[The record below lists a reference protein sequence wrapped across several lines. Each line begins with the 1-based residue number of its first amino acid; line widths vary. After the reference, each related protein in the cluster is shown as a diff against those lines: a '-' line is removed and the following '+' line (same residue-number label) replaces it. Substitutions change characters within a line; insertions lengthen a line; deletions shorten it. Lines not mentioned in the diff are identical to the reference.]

1 MRSRIS
7 AIIIAMLLFGTLCFT
22 VGTASAK
29 TDVGGISVTLST
41 SSSSI
46 GDDTLDLD
54 VGEGFYVH
62 IKLKDP
68 EDNETNLDVDVEIT
82 INGVTVYD
90 DNVDDVDVVEGE
102 PYYIVISSSK
112 FEDEWEENL
121 MDYEC
126 GAENVDVTISG
137 DVNKESD
144 DDAEIDIDGDDLNID
159 IDPETPSVDSKI
171 TITVTDD
178 DDDELDGIT
187 VKFTHLGDDDDWD
200 DGDDS
205 WDDETDKDGEIEVEL
220 SEESAFDDDPYGRYQ
235 VDVWEDKGDFCK
247 VTRTIDLKR
256 SLVIGEIT
264 PSKPVAGSAIRVKVV
279 DDGDV
284 VVLGAMVTVSSSGF
298 HQTYTTDSGGYASF
312 TLSNEG
318 NYVLIASKSGYSS
331 SQSRTLAVSTKE
343 SIRVNINPKDQE
355 LNKAV
360 EITVM
365 DENGNALTNAKVIIT
380 KPDGTIEPAMT
391 VPSSGKISYVPRLVG
406 TYSIRADADKYETI
420 TSSFKAQRAFSIM
433 VPDVLEVNRDITVI
447 ISDSSGNPVEGA
459 VVSVGGTSVSGK
471 TDSAGRFTFKLSE
484 PKEYTLTISK
494 EGYAT
499 LSRKISTLGK
509 LKITLDSNEMNLG
522 DSVSISIVDGQGNP
536 IAANIEITRPDGTKE
551 VISGDSY
558 TPLISGNHG
567 ITAIKKDYESDT
579 ENLMV
584 RPAPLTLESRIRDNT
599 LIVSVSSKGEP
610 LPSIKIDVG
619 TPSWMKEIVTDATG
633 TATLYL
639 TNLELSSD
647 ITVSVDKEGYERK
660 EIIQE
665 IPRFDLANYSI
676 PVIFGLIIVITIV
689 IILIASSSVGKGK
702 KKGKKDSP
710 TTTKTGSSLDKV

>member
-7 AIIIAMLLFGTLCFT
+7 AIIIAMLLFGTLFFT
-22 VGTASAK
+22 VGMASAK
-29 TDVGGISVTLST
+29 TDVGGISVTLSK
-41 SSSSI
+41 SSSDI
-46 GDDTLDLD
+46 GDDELDLD
-54 VGEGFYVH
+54 VGDNFYVH

-68 EDNETNLDVDVEIT
+68 EDNDTNLDIDIEIT
-82 INGVTVYD
+82 INGVKVYD
-90 DNVDDVDVVEGE
+90 DDEKDVDLVEGE
-102 PYYIVISSSK
+102 PYYIVISSGK

-126 GAENVDVTISG
+126 GKENVEVEISG
-137 DVNKESD
+137 DVDKETD
-144 DDAEIDIDGDDLNID
+144 DDAEIDIDGEDLDVEIGPDDPTAED
-159 IDPETPSVDSKI
+159 KI

-178 DDDELDGIT
+178 DNDEVEDVT

-205 WDDETDKDGEIEVEL
+205 WNDETDNDGEVEVEL
-220 SEESAFDDDPYGRYQ
+220 SEESEFDDDPYGRYQ
-235 VDVWEDKGDFCK
+235 IDVWEENGDFCK
-247 VTRTIDLKR
+247 TTRTIDLKR
-256 SLVIGEIT
+256 TLTIKEIT
-264 PSKPVAGSAIRVKVV
+264 PSKPVAGSATRVKITDES
-279 DDGDV
+279 DDGV
-284 VVLGAMVTVSSSGF
+284 SGARVTVSSSGF
-298 HQTYTTDSGGYASF
+298 HQTYTTDSGGFVSF
-312 TLSNEG
+312 TLNNEG
-318 NYVLIASKSGYSS
+318 NYVLIASKSGYSN
-331 SQSRTLAVSTKE
+331 SQSRTLAVSSKE
-343 SIRVNINPKDQE
+343 GIRININPKEQE

-365 DENGNALTNAKVIIT
+365 DENGNALTNARVIIT
-380 KPDGTIEPAMT
+380 KPDGTIEPAKT

-406 TYSIRADADKYETI
+406 TYSIKAEADKYET
-420 TSSFKAQRAFSIM
+420 TTDTFKAQRAFSII

-447 ISDSSGNPVEGA
+447 LSDSAGNAVEGA

-471 TDSAGRFTFKLSE
+471 TDSGGRFAFTLSE

-509 LKITLDSNEMNLG
+509 LKITLSSNEIGLG
-522 DSVSISIVDGQGNP
+522 DSVSISIVDGQGNLVSAS
-536 IAANIEITRPDGTKE
+536 IQITKPDGTKE

-558 TPLISGNHG
+558 TPSVSGNHG
-567 ITAIKKDYESDT
+567 VTAIKKDYESDT

-599 LIVSVSSKGEP
+599 LIVSVSSKGES
-610 LPSIKIDVG
+610 LSNIKIDVG

-647 ITVSVDKEGYERK
+647 ITVSVDKEGYEKK

-665 IPRFDLANYSI
+665 IPRFDLANYSV

-702 KKGKKDSP
+702 KRGKKDSP
-710 TTTKTGSSLDKV
+710 TKTKTGSSLDKV